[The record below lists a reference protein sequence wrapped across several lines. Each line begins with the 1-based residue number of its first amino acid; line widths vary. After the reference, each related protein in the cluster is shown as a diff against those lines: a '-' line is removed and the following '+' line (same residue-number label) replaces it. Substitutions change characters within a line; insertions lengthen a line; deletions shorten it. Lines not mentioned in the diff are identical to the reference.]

1 MPPAPVIEQVS
12 PATVQ
17 SAGTVQ
23 AVPELFGLNTQA
35 AWAVPVVGVGQVV
48 PAHVGEQKLE
58 FTDESSLQES
68 LRTAGYPR
76 QTIDDCGGVDG

>member
-58 FTDESSLQES
+58 FTDESKVTGPSKP
-68 LRTAGYPR
+68 AGH
-76 QTIDDCGGVDG
+76 V